1 MDPPPLRLSL
11 ELVPPL
17 SFLSFSFIANPM
29 NLHRIPS
36 FLLFLLGCLAS
47 SFTAFGQDSSGTA
60 DWPWWRGPSFNGVA
74 SSGQTPPVSWS
85 ESQNVVWK
93 APVPG
98 RGHGTPTVVGDQVVL
113 CTADERKEIQSVLCY
128 DRNSG
133 KLLWQ
138 TEVHRGKFMRRNKK
152 ASQASGSLAC
162 DGERFYVNF
171 ANGGGAHTTALSRAG
186 KIVWQTK
193 VTDYVVHQAY
203 GSSPAVYKD
212 LLLVTADN
220 KKAGVV
226 AALNRET
233 GKIVWKVKRPQ
244 KPNYPSPI
252 VLQVAGREQLV
263 LAGCDLVTSLDPATG
278 KKLWEI
284 PGATTECVTTTV
296 TDGTH
301 VFSSGGWPKNH
312 VSAVRAD
319 GSGKIAW
326 RNNVRVYVPSM
337 IVRDGYLYGIADAG
351 IAYCWK
357 SDTGKEMWKGRL
369 GGTFSASLTLVN
381 DRLYAA
387 NEAGECFVF
396 EASTKGFNLIAK
408 NQLGD
413 EIFATPVICGNRLY
427 QRVAHRDGLKRQEM
441 LYCIKP

>member
-1 MDPPPLRLSL
+1 MKTCGKPSWIFPALAC
-11 ELVPPL
+11 LV
-17 SFLSFSFIANPM
+17 A
-29 NLHRIPS
+29 
-36 FLLFLLGCLAS
+36 CLP
-47 SFTAFGQDSSGTA
+47 TFGQKFPGSG
-60 DWPWWRGPSFNGVA
+60 DWPWWRGPSFDGVA
-74 SSGQTPPVSWS
+74 ASGQKSPTIWS
-85 ESQNVVWK
+85 DSQNVVWK

-98 RGHGTPTVVGDQVVL
+98 RGHGTPTVVGNQVVL
-113 CTADERKEIQSVLCY
+113 VTADEKKEIQSVLCF
-128 DRNSG
+128 DRTSG

-138 TEVHRGKFMRRNKK
+138 TEVHRGNFMRRNKK
-152 ASQASGSLAC
+152 ASHASSTPAC

-171 ANGGGAHTTALSRAG
+171 ANGGGAYTTALDRAG

-203 GSSPAVYKD
+203 GSSPAIYKD

-220 KKAGVV
+220 KKDGVV
-226 AALNRET
+226 AALDRKT
-233 GKIVWKVKRPQ
+233 GKVAWKVKRPK
-244 KPNYPSPI
+244 KPNYPSPV
-252 VLQVAGREQLV
+252 VLEIAGREQLV
-263 LAGCDLVTSLDPATG
+263 VSGCDLVTSLDPSTG
-278 KKLWEI
+278 EKLWEI

-319 GSGKIAW
+319 GSGKVAW

-357 SDTGKEMWKGRL
+357 SDTGEEMWKGRL

-381 DRLYAA
+381 DHLYAA
-387 NEAGECFVF
+387 NEAGECFVY
-396 EASTKGFNLIAK
+396 EATSKGFNLVAK

-413 EIFATPVICGNRLY
+413 EIFATPVICGDRLY
-427 QRVAHRDGLKRQEM
+427 QRVAHRDGSKRQEM
-441 LYCIKP
+441 LYCIGVKP

>member
-1 MDPPPLRLSL
+1 MKTCSRLSC
-11 ELVPPL
+11 
-17 SFLSFSFIANPM
+17 FLS
-29 NLHRIPS
+29 
-36 FLLFLLGCLAS
+36 LLACLP
-47 SFTAFGQDSSGTA
+47 AFGENFPAAD
-60 DWPWWRGPSFNGVA
+60 DWPWWRGPSLNGVA
-74 SSGQTPPVSWS
+74 VPGQKPPTSWS
-85 ESQNVVWK
+85 TKRNVIWK
-93 APVPG
+93 ALVPG
-98 RGHGTPTVVGDQVVL
+98 RGHGTPTVVGNQVVL
-113 CTADERKEIQSVLCY
+113 VTADEKEEIQSVLSY
-128 DRNSG
+128 DRTTG

-152 ASQASGSLAC
+152 ASQASSTPAF

-171 ANGGGAHTTALSRAG
+171 ANGGGAYTTALSRDG

-203 GSSPAVYKD
+203 GSSPAIYKD

-226 AALNRET
+226 AALEGRT
-233 GKIVWKVKRPQ
+233 GKIAWKVRRPK
-244 KPNYPSPI
+244 KPNYPSP
-252 VLQVAGREQLV
+252 VVFKVAGREQLV
-263 LAGCDLVTSLDPATG
+263 VTGCDLVTSLDPSTG

-301 VFSSGGWPKNH
+301 VYTSGGYPKNH

-357 SDTGKEMWKGRL
+357 SDTGEEMWKGRL

-381 DRLYAA
+381 DHLYAA

-396 EASTKGFNLIAK
+396 EANFKEFKLVAK
-408 NQLGD
+408 NKLGD
-413 EIFATPVICGNRLY
+413 EIFATPVICGNRIY

-441 LYCIKP
+441 LYCIGAKP

>member
-1 MDPPPLRLSL
+1 MKTCSATHRI
-11 ELVPPL
+11 
-17 SFLSFSFIANPM
+17 SFLV
-29 NLHRIPS
+29 S
-36 FLLFLLGCLAS
+36 FLLSCL
-47 SFTAFGQDSSGTA
+47 TTFGQKFPGSD
-60 DWPWWRGPSFNGVA
+60 DWPWWRGPTVDGVA
-74 SSGQTPPVSWS
+74 APGQKPPTAWSATRNVLWKVPVS
-85 ESQNVVWK
+85 
-93 APVPG
+93 G
-98 RGHGTPTVVGDQVVL
+98 RGHGTPTVVGNQVVL

-133 KLLWQ
+133 RLLWK

-171 ANGGGAHTTALSRAG
+171 ANGGGAHTTALDRNG

-203 GSSPAVYKD
+203 GSSPAIYKG
-212 LLLVTADN
+212 LVLVTADN

-226 AALNRET
+226 AALDRKT
-233 GKIVWKVKRPQ
+233 GKTVWKVSRPK
-244 KPNYPSPI
+244 KPNYPSPV
-252 VLQVAGREQLV
+252 VLKVAGREQLV
-263 LAGCDLVTSLDPATG
+263 LTGCDLVTSLDPLTG

-296 TDGTH
+296 TDGIH
-301 VFSSGGWPKNH
+301 VYTSGGYPKNH

-326 RNNVRVYVPSM
+326 RNNIRVYVPSM

-357 SDTGKEMWKGRL
+357 SDTGEEKWKGRL

-381 DRLYAA
+381 DHLYAA

-396 EASTKGFNLIAK
+396 EANPKGFNLIAK
-408 NQLGD
+408 NQLGA
-413 EIFATPVICGNRLY
+413 EIFATPVICGDRIY
-427 QRVAHRDGLKRQEM
+427 QRVAHRDGSNRQEM
-441 LYCIKP
+441 LYCIGAKP

>member
-1 MDPPPLRLSL
+1 MKLR
-11 ELVPPL
+11 P
-17 SFLSFSFIANPM
+17 NTG
-29 NLHRIPS
+29 
-36 FLLFLLGCLAS
+36 FLLLLLGVLAS
-47 SFTAFGQDSSGTA
+47 SFTAFGQKFPASD
-60 DWPWWRGPSFNGVA
+60 DWPWWRGPSFDGVA
-74 SSGQTPPVSWS
+74 VPGQKPPTKFSSSR
-85 ESQNVVWK
+85 NVIWK

-98 RGHGTPTVVGDQVVL
+98 RGHGTPTVVGNQVVL
-113 CTADERKEIQSVLCY
+113 VTADEKKEIQSVLCH
-128 DRNSG
+128 DRTSG
-133 KLLWQ
+133 KLLWK

-152 ASQASGSLAC
+152 ASQASSTPAC

-171 ANGGGAHTTALSRAG
+171 ANGGGAHTTALDRNG

-203 GSSPAVYKD
+203 GSSPAIYKD
-212 LLLVTADN
+212 FLLVTADN
-220 KKAGVV
+220 KKAGVI
-226 AALNRET
+226 AALDRKT
-233 GKIVWKVKRPQ
+233 GKIAWQVKRPK
-244 KPNYPSPI
+244 KPNYPSPV

-263 LAGCDLVTSLDPATG
+263 LTGCDLVTSLNPSTG

-284 PGATTECVTTTV
+284 SGATTECVTTTV

-301 VFSSGGWPKNH
+301 VYTSGGYPKNH

-337 IVRDGYLYGIADAG
+337 IVRNGFLYGIADAG

-357 SDTGKEMWKGRL
+357 SDTGDEMWKGRL

-381 DRLYAA
+381 DHLYAA

-396 EASTKGFNLIAK
+396 EASSKEFNLIAK
-408 NQLGD
+408 NQLGA
-413 EIFATPVICGNRLY
+413 EIFATPVICGNRIY
-427 QRVAHRDGLKRQEM
+427 QRVAHRDGSKRQEM
-441 LYCIKP
+441 LYCIGAKP